1 MYHKKDTCE
10 KKAKKVKII
19 FTYDYH
25 RLQGTGESLYR
36 VVH

>member
-10 KKAKKVKII
+10 KTKKVEII

-25 RLQGTGESLYR
+25 RLQGTGESLSR